1 MKVKKF
7 VKQALIWLLV
17 IVVAVVGY
25 FVITVSKN
33 LSMINSNSKEVVP
46 LELTKNV
53 NILLLG
59 TDQRTPNEGA
69 RTDTIILVNIN
80 PKTKKINLM
89 SIPRDSR
96 VDIPGHGYDKI
107 NSAYN
112 SDYFSDGG
120 VNLSVKTV
128 ESILG
133 LPDGSIPFY
142 AVVNFQG
149 FEKVIDA
156 LGGVTIDVKEPMHY
170 HSSTGDVK
178 IDLSPGVQHLDGQ
191 KALEYARFRYD
202 VYGDFAVDS
211 NGNVLGR
218 VQRQEDLIKALVDQT
233 KDVRTIWKFPAVS
246 QAIGEAA
253 KTNLT
258 PGQITKLA
266 LLLKDATD
274 KDINIVNFPGKPDY
288 VEGISYVVPD
298 FDKLKEIGTKYFGLS
313 ID

>member
-1 MKVKKF
+1 MKIRRVF
-7 VKQALIWLLV
+7 KQAIIWLLV

-25 FVITVSKN
+25 FVFTVSKN
-33 LSMINSNSKEVVP
+33 LSMINSNSSEIVP

-69 RTDTIILVNIN
+69 RSDTIILININ

-96 VDIPGHGYDKI
+96 VDIPGHGFDKI
-107 NSAYN
+107 NSAFN

-120 VNLSVKTV
+120 VNLSIKTV
-128 ESILG
+128 ESVLG
-133 LPDGSIPFY
+133 LPEGSIPFY

-156 LGGVTIDVKEPMHY
+156 LGGVTIDVKEAMHY
-170 HSSTGDVK
+170 HSSTGDVQ
-178 IDLSPGVQHLDGQ
+178 IDLNPGVQHLNGE

-202 VYGDFAVDS
+202 AYGDFTVDES
-211 NGNVLGR
+211 GNVLGR
-218 VQRQEDLIKALVDQT
+218 VERQEELVKALVDQT
-233 KDVRTIWKFPAVS
+233 KDIRTIWKFPAVS

-266 LLLKDATD
+266 LLLKDTTD

-288 VEGISYVVPD
+288 IDSISYVVPD
-298 FDKLKEIGTKYFGLS
+298 FAKLKEIGTQYFGLS
-313 ID
+313 TN